1 MSAGFRTFNPCQ
13 NTWNTEEYFPTSESD
28 LAEKLS
34 TLSLAQLAYS
44 KLSISSR
51 ADFLQAI
58 HSRLERKKELI
69 KEYYLKESGLSS
81 IRFETEWKRTLD
93 TVKIFEQYLRTDYLS
108 ETSEEF
114 PADSITIKKITNPI
128 GPVLVLGSSNFPLA
142 YSTAGGDTIS
152 ALAAGCCVLVKAH
165 SMHAG
170 TSVQVA
176 ECIDEARETIN
187 LPKGIFTHIL
197 DDGFQHAQTLCL
209 DERIQAIGFTGS
221 FKGGK
226 ALMDL
231 AYSRKNP
238 IPVFAEMGSVNP
250 VVIVD
255 DLSFEKQTSIAEK
268 LAHSI
273 CTDAGQFCT
282 KPGVIFIPEGQ
293 AGEQFSRLLKQFIEG
308 TKAVPMLHPSIHQN
322 FENRK
327 KSIESITKVTFSKS
341 TIVPNGIEGRWAIA
355 ETEVITLQQ
364 NPDLQEE
371 VFGPFSLLVTYRTTE
386 ELFSG
391 LQCLSGQLTG
401 SIFYSKPS
409 DFVRECMETLSRKV
423 GRIILN
429 DVPTGVRVTQSMHH
443 GGPFPAS
450 SDSRFTAVGTDS
462 MKRFQKYV
470 SIQQKNKT

>member
-1 MSAGFRTFNPCQ
+1 MSTGFRTFNPSQ
-13 NTWNTEEYFPTSESD
+13 NTWNVEEYFPTSEVE
-28 LAEKLS
+28 LAEKLNTIS
-34 TLSLAQLAYS
+34 SAQ
-44 KLSISSR
+44 SIFTRFSAPSR

-58 HSRLERKKELI
+58 HSILERKKELV
-69 KEYYLKESGLSS
+69 KELYLKESGLSIS
-81 IRFETEWKRTLD
+81 RFEAEWKRTLD
-93 TVKIFEQYLRTDYLS
+93 TVKIFEQYLRNHCIS
-108 ETSEEF
+108 ETNEEF
-114 PADSITIKKITNPI
+114 PADSISIKKIAYPI

-165 SMHAG
+165 AMHAG
-170 TSVQVA
+170 TSIIVA
-176 ECIDEARETIN
+176 ECIDEARKTLN
-187 LPKGIFTHIL
+187 LPEGIFTHVL

-231 AYSRKNP
+231 AHSRKNP

-250 VVIVD
+250 VVILD
-255 DLSFEKQTSIAEK
+255 DPSLEKQSSIAEK
-268 LAHSI
+268 LANSI
-273 CTDAGQFCT
+273 CNDAGQFCT
-282 KPGVIFIPEGQ
+282 KPGMIFVPEGPV
-293 AGEQFSRLLKQFIEG
+293 GEQFRRLLKQFIAE
-308 TKAVPMLHPSIHQN
+308 TRPVPMLHPSIHGA
-322 FENRK
+322 FEERK
-327 KSIESITKVTFSKS
+327 RKISDTKDVQFSANSCKQ
-341 TIVPNGIEGRWAIA
+341 NGIEGRWALA
-355 ETEVITLQQ
+355 ETNVKTLQRNQ
-364 NPDLQEE
+364 HLQEE
-371 VFGPFSLLVTYRTTE
+371 VFGPFSLLVTYCNKE

-391 LQCLSGQLTG
+391 LNALGGQLTG
-401 SIFYSKPS
+401 SIFYENPS
-409 DFVRECMETLSRKV
+409 DLVTECIETLSQKA

-470 SIQQKNKT
+470 SIQQKNRT

>member
-13 NTWNTEEYFPTSESD
+13 NTWNTEEYFPTSEAD

-69 KEYYLKESGLSS
+69 KEFYLKESGLSS
-81 IRFETEWKRTLD
+81 NRFETEWKRTLD
-93 TVKIFEQYLRTDYLS
+93 TVKIFEEYLRTAYHS

-114 PADSITIKKITNPI
+114 PADSITIKKITYPI

-165 SMHAG
+165 AMHAG

-176 ECIDEARETIN
+176 ECIDEARETMN
-187 LPKGIFTHIL
+187 LPEGIFTHVL
-197 DDGFQHAQTLCL
+197 DDGFQHAQALCL
-209 DERIQAIGFTGS
+209 DERIQAVGFTGS

-231 AYSRKNP
+231 ACSRKNP

-250 VVIVD
+250 VVILD
-255 DLSFEKQTSIAEK
+255 DLSLEKQTSIAEK
-268 LAHSI
+268 LANSI

-293 AGEQFSRLLKQFIEG
+293 AGEQFSRLLKQFVAQ
-308 TKAVPMLHPSIHQN
+308 TNVVPMLHPSIHGN

-327 KSIESITKVTFSKS
+327 KEIESITKVTFSSS
-341 TIVPNGIEGRWAIA
+341 TNVPNGIAGRWAIA
-355 ETEVITLQQ
+355 ETEVTTLQQ

-401 SIFYSKPS
+401 SIFYSIPS
-409 DFVRECMETLSRKV
+409 DFVSECMETLSRKV

>member
-1 MSAGFRTFNPCQ
+1 
-13 NTWNTEEYFPTSESD
+13 
-28 LAEKLS
+28 
-34 TLSLAQLAYS
+34 
-44 KLSISSR
+44 
-51 ADFLQAI
+51 
-58 HSRLERKKELI
+58 
-69 KEYYLKESGLSS
+69 
-81 IRFETEWKRTLD
+81 
-93 TVKIFEQYLRTDYLS
+93 
-108 ETSEEF
+108 
-114 PADSITIKKITNPI
+114 
-128 GPVLVLGSSNFPLA
+128 
-142 YSTAGGDTIS
+142 
-152 ALAAGCCVLVKAH
+152 CCVLVKAH
-165 SMHAG
+165 AMHAG

-176 ECIDEARETIN
+176 ECIDEARETMN
-187 LPKGIFTHIL
+187 LPEGIFTHVL
-197 DDGFQHAQTLCL
+197 DDGFQHAQALCL
-209 DERIQAIGFTGS
+209 DERIQAVGFTGS

-231 AYSRKNP
+231 ACSRKNP

-250 VVIVD
+250 VVILD
-255 DLSFEKQTSIAEK
+255 DLSLEKQTSIAEK
-268 LAHSI
+268 LANSI

-293 AGEQFSRLLKQFIEG
+293 AGEQFSRLLKQFVAQ
-308 TKAVPMLHPSIHQN
+308 TNVVPMLHPSIHGN

-327 KSIESITKVTFSKS
+327 KEIESITKVTFSSS
-341 TIVPNGIEGRWAIA
+341 TNVPNGIAGRWAIA
-355 ETEVITLQQ
+355 ETEVTTLQQ

-371 VFGPFSLLVTYRTTE
+371 VFGPFSLVVTYRTTE

-401 SIFYSKPS
+401 SIFYAKPS
-409 DFVRECMETLSRKV
+409 DFVSECMETLSRKV

>member
-13 NTWNTEEYFPTSESD
+13 NTWNTEEYFPTSEAD
-28 LAEKLS
+28 LTEKLS
-34 TLSLAQLAYS
+34 TLSLDQLAYS

-69 KEYYLKESGLSS
+69 KEFYLKESGLS
-81 IRFETEWKRTLD
+81 INRFETEWKRTLD

-114 PADSITIKKITNPI
+114 PADSITIKKITYPI

-165 SMHAG
+165 AMHAG

-176 ECIDEARETIN
+176 ECIDEARKKMN
-187 LPKGIFTHIL
+187 LPEGIFTHVL
-197 DDGFQHAQTLCL
+197 DDGFQHAQALCL

-250 VVIVD
+250 VVIHD
-255 DLSFEKQTSIAEK
+255 DLSLEKQTSIAEK
-268 LAHSI
+268 LANSI

-293 AGEQFSRLLKQFIEG
+293 TGEQFSRLLKQFVAG
-308 TKAVPMLHPSIHQN
+308 TKAAPMLHPSIHQN

-327 KSIESITKVTFSKS
+327 KEIESITKVTFSTS

-364 NPDLQEE
+364 NPELQEE
-371 VFGPFSLLVTYRTTE
+371 VFGPFSLLVTYHTKE

-391 LQCLSGQLTG
+391 LQSLTGQLTG
-401 SIFYSKPS
+401 SIFYLKPS
-409 DFVRECMETLSRKV
+409 DFVRECIETLSRKA
-423 GRIILN
+423 GRILLN

-470 SIQQKNKT
+470 SIQQKNRT

>member
-13 NTWNTEEYFPTSESD
+13 NTWNTEEYFPTSEAD

-34 TLSLAQLAYS
+34 TLSLAQLSYS

-69 KEYYLKESGLSS
+69 KEFYLKESGLSS
-81 IRFETEWKRTLD
+81 NRFETEWKRTLD
-93 TVKIFEQYLRTDYLS
+93 TVKIFEEYLRTDYLS

-114 PADSITIKKITNPI
+114 PADSITIKKITYPI

-152 ALAAGCCVLVKAH
+152 ALAAGCCILVKAH
-165 SMHAG
+165 AMHAG

-176 ECIDEARETIN
+176 ECIDEARETMN
-187 LPKGIFTHIL
+187 LPEGIFTHVL
-197 DDGFQHAQTLCL
+197 DDGFQHAQALCL
-209 DERIQAIGFTGS
+209 DERIQAVGFTGS

-231 AYSRKNP
+231 ACSRKNP

-250 VVIVD
+250 VVILD

-268 LAHSI
+268 LANSI

-293 AGEQFSRLLKQFIEG
+293 AGEQFSRLLKQFVAG
-308 TKAVPMLHPSIHQN
+308 TKAVPMLHPSIHNN

-327 KSIESITKVTFSKS
+327 KAIESITKVTFSSS
-341 TIVPNGIEGRWAIA
+341 TNVPNGIAGRWAIA
-355 ETEVITLQQ
+355 ETEVTTLQQ

-371 VFGPFSLLVTYRTTE
+371 VFGPFSLLVTYCTKE
-386 ELFSG
+386 DLFSG

-401 SIFYSKPS
+401 SIFYAKPS
-409 DFVRECMETLSRKV
+409 DFVSECMETLSRKV

-462 MKRFQKYV
+462 MKRFQKYE

>member
-13 NTWNTEEYFPTSESD
+13 NTWNAEEYFPTSEED
-28 LAEKLS
+28 LAEKLT
-34 TLSLAQLAYS
+34 TLSLAQISYS
-44 KLSISSR
+44 KLPITSR

-58 HSRLERKKELI
+58 HSSLERKKELV
-69 KEYYLKESGLSS
+69 KEFYMKESGLSKN
-81 IRFETEWKRTLD
+81 RFETEWKRTLD
-93 TVKIFEQYLRTDYLS
+93 TVKIFEQYLRTRYMN

-114 PADSITIKKITNPI
+114 PNDSITIRKVACPI

-165 SMHAG
+165 AMHAG

-176 ECIDEARETIN
+176 ECIEEARKTVN
-187 LPKGIFTHIL
+187 LPAGVFTHVL
-197 DDGFQHAQTLCL
+197 DDGFRHAQSLCL
-209 DERIQAIGFTGS
+209 DERMQAIGFTGS

-250 VVIVD
+250 VVIQP
-255 DLSFEKQTSIAEK
+255 DLSLEKQTSIAEK

-273 CTDAGQFCT
+273 CRDAGQFCT
-282 KPGVIFIPEGQ
+282 KPGMIFIPEGQ
-293 AGEQFSRLLKQFIEG
+293 VGVQFSRLLKQFVAQ
-308 TKAVPMLHPSIHQN
+308 TSSVPMLHPDIHRN

-327 KSIESITKVTFSKS
+327 KEIESISTITFSTS
-341 TIVPNGIEGRWAIA
+341 TIEPNGIEGRWAIA
-355 ETEVITLQQ
+355 ETNLTTLQQ
-364 NPDLQEE
+364 NQNVQEE
-371 VFGPFSLLVTYRTTE
+371 VFGPFSLLITYRNKE

-391 LQCLSGQLTG
+391 LHTLSGQLTG
-401 SIFYSKPS
+401 SIFYETHS
-409 DFVRECMETLSRKV
+409 DLVTECIEILSRKV

-429 DVPTGVRVTQSMHH
+429 DVPTGVRVTQTMHH

-450 SDSRFTAVGTDS
+450 SDARFTAVGTDS

-470 SIQQKNKT
+470 SIQQKNRT